1 MTDRYVRSADG
12 NDGDSG
18 ATWPLAKATL
28 AGVAAI
34 DTAGDRIFLS
44 QAHAEA
50 AATAQTITLAGTISN
65 PVQVLCGIDAAEP
78 PTSLAATATVSTTGA
93 SDINISGH
101 ARFYGITFAAGD
113 GNNAAIFRI
122 GNGDR
127 DRQIYEA
134 CSFRLGGSN
143 SGNRIY
149 AVNASGSIISSVKW
163 KDCTVKFAHTSQAIS
178 VNGGFFEWDGGSIV
192 AGGTDVTSLFTSATA
207 SAAVAVIR
215 NVDLSGLAAAANLC
229 LIANGLDITFI
240 NCKLP
245 ASPSPWSG
253 LLATGTRLATFRA
266 AMYNCDSAD
275 TNYRIWISDFA
286 GDLIQETTIV
296 RSGGASDG
304 TTPLSWKLTST
315 ANCNFLSG
323 RFCTP
328 AIVRWNDT
336 VGSPL
341 TATVEIVHDSTTALN
356 DDEVWLEVQQLGT
369 SGFPLGSTIS
379 DSKSDVLAS
388 AAAQSS
394 SAVTWTTSGLSNP
407 NKQKLSVMFTPQE
420 KGYIHARVCMGAASY
435 TIYADPLVTLA

>member
-12 NDGDSG
+12 SDGDSG

-28 AGVAAI
+28 AGVAAV

-50 AATAQTITLAGTISN
+50 PATAQTIMLAGTISN
-65 PVQVLCGIDAAEP
+65 PVQVLCGNDAAEP
-78 PTSLAATATVSTTGA
+78 PASLAATATLSTTGA

-101 ARFYGITFAAGD
+101 ARFYGIIFTAGN
-113 GNNAAIFRI
+113 GASSAIFRL
-122 GNGDR
+122 GNAGGDS
-127 DRQIYEA
+127 QFYEN
-134 CSFRLGGSN
+134 CSFQLGGSS

-149 AVNASGSIISSVKW
+149 AVNASGSTIATVRW
-163 KDCTVKFAHTSQAIS
+163 KDCTVKFAHVSQAIS

-192 AGGTDVTSLFTSATA
+192 AGGADITSLFTNAVA
-207 SAAVAVIR
+207 SAAIAVVK
-215 NVDLSGLAAAANLC
+215 NVDLSGLSSTANLC
-229 LIANGLDITFI
+229 LIANGLDIIFI

-245 ASPSPWSG
+245 ASWSG
-253 LLATGTRLATFRA
+253 LLATGTRVATFRA
-266 AMYNCDSAD
+266 AMYNCDATD

-304 TTPLSWKLTST
+304 TTPLSWKLAST

-323 RFCTP
+323 RFCTLE
-328 AIVRWNDT
+328 IVRWNDT
-336 VGSPL
+336 AGSPL
-341 TATVEIVHDSTTALN
+341 TATVEIVHDGTAALN
-356 DDEVWLEVQQLGT
+356 DDEVWLEVRYLGT

-379 DSKSDVLAS
+379 NSKSNVLVS

-394 SAVTWTTSGLSNP
+394 SSVTWTTAGLANP
-407 NKQKLSVMFTPQE
+407 NKQKLSVTFTPQE
-420 KGYIHARVCMGAASY
+420 KGYLHARVCMGKASY
-435 TIYADPLVTLA
+435 TVYADPLLTVA